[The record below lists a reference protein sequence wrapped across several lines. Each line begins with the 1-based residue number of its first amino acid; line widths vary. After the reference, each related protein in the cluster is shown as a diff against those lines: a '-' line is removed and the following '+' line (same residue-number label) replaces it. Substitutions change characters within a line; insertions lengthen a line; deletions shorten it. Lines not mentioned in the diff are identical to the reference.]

1 MFSTENILLIIVI
14 AIVIFNFKTIFGAL
28 FLYFMKLRDIDISII
43 KREEVS
49 IEVQEIIKPYEE
61 LLLNK
66 GFVYKSA
73 IEYNSIV
80 QMFQEQQHT
89 FYYYHEEKGVHA
101 SIATMPFQGALEA
114 VTLDY
119 STFYESYHIATT
131 YDCFKYNLPKIESV
145 TAFDHYHGSFEK
157 AFESHLEDRLL
168 EGESI
173 RYEALTPEGLVDY
186 MEFQTRE
193 SLDALKEHNIMK
205 QTNSGL
211 KYSFSFAFIKY
222 VHTTLKGHKF
232 ASKVLARQN
241 VNTTDN
247 KQANATAF
255 KFKSSEEVALA
266 QGLNHK
272 PKEQDKNSKIR
283 TFIISGLAFV
293 LFFGLI
299 GIPFSVLPMLLVI
312 LLIHE
317 LGHFYAMKFFGY
329 KDTSIFF
336 IPLFGAA
343 AKGEKEDVTAF
354 QEFIVSLAGPLPG
367 MLISVTIGVGIFM
380 NPSVFDNA
388 LLKEYAIMSFA
399 LNYLNLLPVFPLD
412 GGKIVQTLLFSRY
425 PKAQFYFFLVSLL
438 IIIFSALLLESII
451 LGVFSLL
458 LFLAINHNHH
468 TSTLIGKVLNS
479 QEDKELNDK
488 AIEILVHDER
498 YKEIPFEKKGAMLK
512 QALKV
517 LKAEKPSFL
526 VMLLGMGL
534 YLLLLL
540 PPFWVYF
547 FVLGQV

>member
-14 AIVIFNFKTIFGAL
+14 TILIFNFQTIFGIL
-28 FLYFMKLRDIDISII
+28 FLYFIKLRDVHVSIVEKDEISIEI
-43 KREEVS
+43 K
-49 IEVQEIIKPYEE
+49 EIIKPYEE
-61 LLLNK
+61 LLLKK

-73 IEYNSIV
+73 IEYNNIV
-80 QMFQEQQHT
+80 EMFQEQQHS
-89 FYYYHEEKGVHA
+89 FYYYHEEKGIHA
-101 SIATMPFQGALEA
+101 SLGTMPFQGALEA

-157 AFESHLEDRLL
+157 AFESHLQDRLL
-168 EGESI
+168 EGEII
-173 RYEALTPEGLVDY
+173 RYEALSPEGLVDY
-186 MEFQTRE
+186 MEFQTSE
-193 SLDALKEHNIMK
+193 SIDALKEHNIMK

-211 KYSFSFAFIKY
+211 KYSFSFAFLKN
-222 VHTTLKGHKF
+222 VHTTLKWHKF
-232 ASKVLARQN
+232 ASKVLASQ
-241 VNTTDN
+241 
-247 KQANATAF
+247 KINAKEEPKKTSSF
-255 KFKSSEEVALA
+255 KFKSSEELALA
-266 QGLNHK
+266 QGLNYK

-299 GIPFSVLPMLLVI
+299 GIPFSVLPMLLLV

-317 LGHFYAMKFFGY
+317 LGHFYAMRFFGY

-343 AKGEKEDVTAF
+343 AKGEKEHVTAF

-367 MLISVTIGVGIFM
+367 MLISIAIGIGIFM
-380 NPSVFDNA
+380 NPSLFNNA
-388 LLKEYAIMSFA
+388 LFKEYAIMSFA

-412 GGKIVQTLLFSRY
+412 GGKIVQTLLFNRY

-438 IIIFSALLLESII
+438 IIIISALLLKSII
-451 LGVFSLL
+451 LGVFALL

-468 TSTLIGKVLNS
+468 TSTLIEKVLNLKDDREVTA
-479 QEDKELNDK
+479 QT
-488 AIEILVHDER
+488 IEVLVHDER

-517 LKAEKPSFL
+517 LNSKKPSFL

-534 YLLLLL
+534 YLLLLV

-547 FVLGQV
+547 FILA